1 MDKHPLGEFNET
13 TLGKIKEMVDVNT
26 IVGTP
31 ITTPDGITLIPV
43 TKVIFGFGSGGGDY
57 PAKDATGFG
66 GGGGA
71 GVKLDPVGFLVINDS
86 VVKMLNITAPA
97 NSTVDRLVEQL
108 PDVMDKVDQ
117 FIDKHKKE
125 K

>member
-1 MDKHPLGEFNET
+1 MDRHPIGDFNET

-57 PAKDATGFG
+57 PAKDMTGFG

-71 GVKLDPVGFLVINDS
+71 GVKLDPVGFLVINDG

-97 NSTVDRLVEQL
+97 NTTVDRLVEQL
-108 PDVMDKVDQ
+108 PEVMDKVDQ